1 MSTLLFRND
10 LASFSFLNVT
20 VAVLAH
26 SGIITIPAM
35 IMAVVG
41 GLLIYGTIIYFG
53 MVFGGGEE
61 DDVGF

>member
-1 MSTLLFRND
+1 MAVIALPG
-10 LASFSFLNVT
+10 
-20 VAVLAH
+20 VLAH

-61 DDVGF
+61 DDLGF